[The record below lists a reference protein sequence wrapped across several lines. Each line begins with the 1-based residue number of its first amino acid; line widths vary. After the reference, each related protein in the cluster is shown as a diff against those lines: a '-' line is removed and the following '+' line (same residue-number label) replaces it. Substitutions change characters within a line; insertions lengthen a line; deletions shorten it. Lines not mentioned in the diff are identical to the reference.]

1 MLEGKPSRP
10 LVDREVEL
18 AELEALLEQG
28 KPQLALLTGRRR
40 VGKTFLLA
48 NAWTREQAFMF
59 TAAQTSPELNRRQLL
74 EELSTWSG
82 EELRPEDY
90 PTWRTIFNLMLDMC
104 SPEPIVLVL
113 DEFQYLASNEAGLAE
128 VASELNAAWE
138 RKRTIRPLLM
148 VLAGSAVSVMEALGG
163 GGSPLYGRFHWQQRL
178 EPFDYWNAAQM
189 AGFETLEEQAE
200 AYGVFGG
207 TPRYLAALDPAD
219 SLKANLVRLM
229 LSPRGEVRLL
239 VETALDQ
246 EDGLRDIG
254 TYKAILRA
262 VASGKTN
269 RNDIAQRS
277 GLQNDTPLRSKL
289 DRLVELGY
297 LEVRVNI
304 DAKPNDPRR
313 YYLAD
318 QAMRFHQRF
327 VEPNLSLLTRE
338 DPAEV
343 WRVAVADRFSA
354 FMGLEFERIAAQA
367 YDRRRGQL
375 DLPMVTE
382 WGRWEGRDME
392 RRSLEI
398 DVVAP
403 LLEDGVMTGAVKWNR
418 KSMPIDVHFQ
428 HLQMLER
435 CARAGR
441 RWAHEA
447 LEGTSP
453 LFYVSRSGFEP
464 EFLELAERGGRR
476 VIAWALDDL
485 YGDHESAAAE

>member
-1 MLEGKPSRP
+1 MYAGKPGKT

-18 AELEALLEQG
+18 AELAALLDQG
-28 KPQLALLTGRRR
+28 TPRLALLTGRRR

-48 NAWTREQAFMF
+48 NAWPRERAFMF
-59 TAAQTSPELNRRQLL
+59 TAAHTSPELNRRQLL
-74 EELSTWSG
+74 EELSSWSR
-82 EELRPEDY
+82 EEFRAEDH
-90 PTWRTIFNLMLDMC
+90 PTWRSIFNLMLDLRA
-104 SPEPIVLVL
+104 PEPIVLVL
-113 DEFQYLASNEAGLAE
+113 DEFQYLATNQAGLAE

-138 RKRTIRPLLM
+138 RKRTARPLLM

-163 GGSPLYGRFHWQQRL
+163 GGSPLYGRFHWRQRL

-189 AGFETLEEQAE
+189 AGFETLEEQAS

-207 TPRYLAALDPAD
+207 TPRYLAALDPAE
-219 SLKANLVRLM
+219 SLTANVARLM

-246 EDGLRDIG
+246 EEGLRDIS
-254 TYKAILRA
+254 TYKAILRS
-262 VASGKTN
+262 VAGGKTN

-277 GLQNDTPLRSKL
+277 GLQNDTPLRNKL
-289 DRLVELGY
+289 DRLLELGY

-327 VEPNLSLLTRE
+327 VEPNLSLLARE

-343 WRVAVADRFSA
+343 WRAAVSDHFSA
-354 FMGLEFERIAAQA
+354 FMGFEFERIVVQA
-367 YDRRRGQL
+367 YDRKRTQL

-398 DVVAP
+398 DIVAP
-403 LLEDGVMTGAVKWNR
+403 LLEGGVTTGAVKWNR
-418 KSMPIDVHFQ
+418 KPMPIDVHFQ
-428 HLQMLER
+428 HIQMLER

-447 LEGTSP
+447 LEPTSP
-453 LFYVSRSGFEP
+453 LLYVSRAGFEP
-464 EFLELAERGGRR
+464 GFLDLAERGGRR
-476 VIAWALDDL
+476 VFTWTLKDL
-485 YGDHESAAAE
+485 YSAR